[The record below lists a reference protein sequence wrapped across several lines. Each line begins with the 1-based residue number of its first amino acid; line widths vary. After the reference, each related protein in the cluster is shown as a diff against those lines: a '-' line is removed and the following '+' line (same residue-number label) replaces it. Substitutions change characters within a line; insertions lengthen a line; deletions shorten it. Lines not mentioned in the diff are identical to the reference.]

1 MKIFTVLS
9 AVIFATFVVAGPIK
23 ESNTEHG
30 NQVEERQCNTGL
42 TYISKLSWY
51 KHQWRLGENS
61 GM

>member
-30 NQVEERQCNTGL
+30 NQVEERQVWKYMPELIYCEFTK
-42 TYISKLSWY
+42 TS
-51 KHQWRLGENS
+51 
-61 GM
+61 